1 MKKYFNITILFII
14 IFLLV
19 LIPVSAKI
27 DIGGEVNTSLV
38 GILDN
43 QGNISGYLQESL
55 DLELFLP
62 SFDDTQAK
70 YEIYLYNHPLSGGFD
85 YLLKK
90 LYLKHKFEK
99 FHLTVGRQPISWSF
113 GSMLNPVDFSLGA
126 MVMDEETGSKY
137 QNAIEAYYPINWN
150 SSITAIAAFP
160 NGFENMK
167 WGLRGRTMLE
177 GYDLTLNYVRE
188 PEENSAETMIPVSQ
202 RIGIS
207 AKGDL
212 GPFGIYG
219 ALGYYFKDND
229 DGDLAYLIGGDYSY
243 FFEAGNKIYF
253 QLEYLSI
260 KKDNLFSILGSF
272 FSGNITNNLDNQVGL
287 LLGLANYE
295 INEFS
300 QVSLMAISSLN
311 DGSMIIMPG
320 YHNQLNNNLSFDLNL
335 AIYSGKEGTLFGST
349 VSEVAQQMPK
359 GMIEVGL
366 SYSF

>member
-320 YHNQLNNNLSFDLNL
+320 YHNQLNNNLSFNLNI